1 MQKSPPKTWRQ
12 RSWVIP
18 ASVLLHVLV
27 VGAFF
32 LQWPEQT
39 ATPAE
44 PESVSVEIVPPPPE
58 PEAPAPEPE
67 AEKPEEKPEAAQ
79 PPPPPPPPP
88 PAEEKPEEPE
98 TPMQSLPSIPI
109 RPDPP
114 QMDAEDNPGQPEEP
128 VEETTQEDKPETP
141 ETPNQPPPPPES
153 SAAPPPS
160 ESADGELPPVEKS
173 EETAEDIV
181 SAEPQPEEAKEEK
194 PKLSVEEE
202 AIKRGEALPETK
214 EVLSNRRLAN
224 PSMRHMLGELPPNRR
239 IVQMCSIE
247 ALEQLRSTRSD
258 TEQPVGIVPFSDKG
272 GLIQGRVL
280 NATGGA
286 YNTGQAW
293 YGVDFY
299 CEVDLD
305 DYVVTSF
312 RMKVGA
318 SVPKSEWAQRG
329 FPKY

>member
-1 MQKSPPKTWRQ
+1 MQKSSPKTWRQ

-18 ASVLLHVLV
+18 ASILLHVVV

-32 LQWPEQT
+32 LQWPEQI
-39 ATPAE
+39 AQPEE
-44 PESVSVEIVPPPPE
+44 PESVSVDLVPPPPE
-58 PEAPAPEPE
+58 PETPAPEPE
-67 AEKPEEKPEAAQ
+67 PQPEPEAEQQAE
-79 PPPPPPPPP
+79 PPPPPPPPL
-88 PAEEKPEEPE
+88 AEEKPEEPE
-98 TPMQSLPSIPI
+98 TPMQSLPAIPI

-114 QMDAEDNPGQPEEP
+114 QMDAEDNPAQPEEQ

-141 ETPNQPPPPPES
+141 DKPAEPPPPPEA
-153 SAAPPPS
+153 SASPPPS
-160 ESADGELPPVEKS
+160 VAADGELPPVEKS
-173 EETAEDIV
+173 EETADDIV
-181 SAEPQPEEAKEEK
+181 SAEPPAEETVEEE
-194 PKLSVEEE
+194 PKLSAEEE

-224 PSMRHMLGELPPNRR
+224 PAMRQMLGDLPPNRR

-272 GLIQGRVL
+272 GLIQGGVL

-293 YGVDFY
+293 FEVDFY
-299 CEVDLD
+299 CQVDLD

-318 SVPKSEWAQRG
+318 SVPKREWGQRG